1 VFGAG
6 SGHANITRLRARNQG
21 RKISVDFWLVVDPA
35 VAAGD
40 TCARVELL
48 RAGILAQCTGV
59 GDVVAQLYVP
69 GGAGRGD
76 GRTITDAPAQGWW

>member
-35 VAAGD
+35 VAAGRGLHSS
-40 TCARVELL
+40 TS
-48 RAGILAQCTGV
+48 
-59 GDVVAQLYVP
+59 QLNLSL
-69 GGAGRGD
+69 
-76 GRTITDAPAQGWW
+76 I